1 MAIPDN
7 GPVIVGVTWWLTF
20 FSGGFLGL
28 RIYAKVTRRQGLW
41 WDDWILIASWGFLLI
56 EAILTQVGQALGFG
70 KPLLYVD
77 PKNLLTISFG
87 TSLSITISCFAST
100 LSKISFGVTLLRL
113 TADKIRWSVWFCIV
127 TLFLVMLPSAF
138 ITYIQCTPTAKAWN
152 PTLEGH
158 CWDIVAV
165 TNYGIFNAAW
175 CTAADIYLALLP
187 WNVLWGLQ
195 MRMHEK
201 IGVGIAMSMGIL
213 AGLCAIIK
221 GIYIQQI
228 RETDFSYNGKD
239 VIIWT
244 AVETAVAIIGA
255 SLPVLRV
262 FLREKVSSYNSS
274 RGHRSGT
281 TNSTLKPTPGASRG
295 SISGARR
302 SIALGAINPNKDGA
316 WTRIEPI
323 DECAGEGRSERG
335 YSRRGS
341 DEESGIAA
349 GGRDGSQD
357 GIWQTTVITHKVESA
372 ESKRNLRGQTWAD

>member
-1 MAIPDN
+1 MGVPDN
-7 GPVIVGVTWWLTF
+7 GPLIVGVTWWLTF

-41 WDDWILIASWGFLLI
+41 WDDWILIASWVSNTSPLQPPCTDISQGFLLI

-77 PKNLLTISFG
+77 PKNILVISFG
-87 TSLSITISCFAST
+87 TSLSVTISCFAST

-113 TADKIRWSVWFCIV
+113 TSGTIRWSVWFCIV

-195 MRMHEK
+195 MRLHEK
-201 IGVGIAMSMGIL
+201 IGVGIAMSMGVL
-213 AGLCAIIK
+213 YVCP
-221 GIYIQQI
+221 
-228 RETDFSYNGKD
+228 TFSPSF
-239 VIIWT
+239 T
-244 AVETAVAIIGA
+244 
-255 SLPVLRV
+255 SPRHLP
-262 FLREKVSSYNSS
+262 SPA
-274 RGHRSGT
+274 RS
-281 TNSTLKPTPGASRG
+281 P
-295 SISGARR
+295 
-302 SIALGAINPNKDGA
+302 
-316 WTRIEPI
+316 
-323 DECAGEGRSERG
+323 C
-335 YSRRGS
+335 
-341 DEESGIAA
+341 
-349 GGRDGSQD
+349 
-357 GIWQTTVITHKVESA
+357 
-372 ESKRNLRGQTWAD
+372 